1 MAVNMHALYILCT
14 GMQLYYSRILRVIH
28 QVALFEMPLMEP
40 TEVKNMK
47 GINGNMVSK
56 TDISW
61 LMKWWKQ
68 QTTKPQAHNNE
79 GYRVIGI
86 LHNHWFLIEEVSI

>member
-1 MAVNMHALYILCT
+1 MKRAEASTGPEWQLTCMHYT
-14 GMQLYYSRILRVIH
+14 YMYYVCNCINSRILRVIH

-56 TDISW
+56 TDI
-61 LMKWWKQ
+61 LADEVVK
-68 QTTKPQAHNNE
+68 TTNYKATGPQ
-79 GYRVIGI
+79 
-86 LHNHWFLIEEVSI
+86 

>member
-1 MAVNMHALYILCT
+1 
-14 GMQLYYSRILRVIH
+14 MQLYYSRILRVIH
-28 QVALFEMPLMEP
+28 QVALLEMPLMEP

-61 LMKWWKQ
+61 LMKW
-68 QTTKPQAHNNE
+68 
-79 GYRVIGI
+79 
-86 LHNHWFLIEEVSI
+86 